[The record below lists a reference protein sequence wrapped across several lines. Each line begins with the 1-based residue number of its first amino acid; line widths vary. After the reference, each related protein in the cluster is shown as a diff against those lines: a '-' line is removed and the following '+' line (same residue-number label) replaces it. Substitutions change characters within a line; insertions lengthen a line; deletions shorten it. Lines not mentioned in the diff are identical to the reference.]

1 MCGSNHKGVIVLASY
16 VQFLNVGLG
25 IINNTKEVESWNIK
39 EITEEALLM
48 DNPDLDVRIIGF
60 RFYDLDPVTNHVL
73 KQSGIYYLDGEIVNN
88 PSKDPSVMA
97 FLSSSN
103 KEFPRGQRL
112 IKIQKP
118 YTLVYALENEDTIV
132 DVKPFLA
139 KIKAKKA
146 KEHLERTKKDF
157 EEYKNNLVE
166 VLRKIEDAIACNA
179 FNAIPL
185 IDSPSS
191 ETSKTLNIMN
201 DNGNFNKHIEY
212 LRNKRIEIMN
222 LENKMKETQ

>member
-1 MCGSNHKGVIVLASY
+1 MASY

-146 KEHLERTKKDF
+146 KEHLERMKKDF